1 MKGIYMRKSGKVI
14 NFDDD
19 KVYIVTNNKEFV
31 TLERNDK
38 TPIKGNIYDG
48 TVYVDRSNIIKIF
61 IILIF
66 ICALVLSCIYFIF
79 FSPRANIILSLDS
92 NIKIGI
98 NRNKIVKITDSS
110 GSTLGL
116 ESLSSLKGNELNLGL
131 NLLFDSALKE
141 ELIPKCDKYSPGSI
155 YIYITKDNKR
165 EPLNFDNFKKYAEKY
180 NYKVI
185 VNRNNNALNID

>member
-1 MKGIYMRKSGKVI
+1 MRKSGKVI

-38 TPIKGNIYDG
+38 APIKGNIYDG
-48 TVYVDRSNIIKIF
+48 TVYVDRSNLIKVF
-61 IILIF
+61 IILIS

-116 ESLSSLKGNELNLGL
+116 ESL
-131 NLLFDSALKE
+131 
-141 ELIPKCDKYSPGSI
+141 
-155 YIYITKDNKR
+155 
-165 EPLNFDNFKKYAEKY
+165 
-180 NYKVI
+180 
-185 VNRNNNALNID
+185 

>member
-1 MKGIYMRKSGKVI
+1 MRKSGKVI

-38 TPIKGNIYDG
+38 APIKGNIYDG
-48 TVYVDRSNIIKIF
+48 TVYVDRSNLIKVF
-61 IILIF
+61 IILIS

-141 ELIPKCDKYSPGSI
+141 ELIPKCDEYSPCSIYI

-185 VNRNNNALNID
+185 INRNDNDLNIN

>member
-38 TPIKGNIYDG
+38 APIKGNIYEG
-48 TVYVDRSNIIKIF
+48 TIYVDRSNLIKVF
-61 IILIF
+61 IILIS

-110 GSTLGL
+110 GTTLGL

-141 ELIPKCDKYSPGSI
+141 ELIPKCDEYSPGSV

-185 VNRNNNALNID
+185 INRNDNDLNID

>member
-1 MKGIYMRKSGKVI
+1 MRKSGKVI

-19 KVYIVTNNKEFV
+19 KVYVVTNNKEFV

-38 TPIKGNIYDG
+38 APIKGKIYEG
-48 TVYVDRSNIIKIF
+48 TIYVDRSNLIKVF
-61 IILIF
+61 IILIS
-66 ICALVLSCIYFIF
+66 ICVLVLSCIYFIF

-98 NRNKIVKITDSS
+98 NRNKIVRITDSS
-110 GSTLGL
+110 GSTLGS

-131 NLLFDSALKE
+131 NLLLDSALKE
-141 ELIPKCDKYSPGSI
+141 ELIPQCDEYSPGSI
-155 YIYITKDNKR
+155 VIYITKDNKR
-165 EPLNFDNFKKYAEKY
+165 EPLNFDNFKKYASKF

-185 VNRNNNALNID
+185 VNRNDNTLNID

>member
-1 MKGIYMRKSGKVI
+1 MRKSGKVI

-38 TPIKGNIYDG
+38 APIKGNIYDG
-48 TVYVDRSNIIKIF
+48 TVYVDRSNLIKVF
-61 IILIF
+61 IILIS

-141 ELIPKCDKYSPGSI
+141 ELIPKCDEYSPGSIYI

-185 VNRNNNALNID
+185 INRNDNDLNID